1 MMKRMQP
8 WHGVLAISVL
18 YVLLTLARYH
28 GDPQYFALI
37 GTRYDPGLPDGRPGY
52 DGQFAYQIARDPAN
66 GWMKTDV
73 PAYRYQRIVYP
84 IAARVL
90 ALGKADLVP
99 WTLILINLGALAVG
113 TWLTEEIL
121 QHFRMSR
128 WYALAYG
135 LSAGTLMSVRLDL
148 TEPLAYALAQ
158 AGVLLALKDRW
169 RWAAVAFAVAALTK
183 EMTLACAAAIGVVYL
198 VPRDWRKLIGFSAI
212 VLAPFMI
219 WQLVLWQWFGQFGIG
234 SGGALATPFEIVPL
248 RGLWSLAFLDLRVF
262 ALFTAIMIPLAVI
275 PALIS
280 LWVTGRDAARYIA
293 ARHVAERRIIDI
305 PMALLLLN
313 ALLILITPQSTFR
326 EPLAMSR
333 YIVGLIAA
341 VLTYAASRRSKRA
354 LNYSLLWMF
363 TLALALN
370 ESQLPI

>member
-1 MMKRMQP
+1 MIKRLRP
-8 WHGVLAISVL
+8 WQVVLVISVL
-18 YVLLTLARYH
+18 YVALTLARYN
-28 GDPQYFALI
+28 GDPKYFALI
-37 GTRYDPGLPDGRPGY
+37 GTRYDPGIANGRPGY

-66 GWMKTDV
+66 GWTKTDV

-84 IAARVL
+84 VAARVL
-90 ALGKADLVP
+90 ALGNADFVP
-99 WTLILINLGALAVG
+99 WTLIIVNLAALVVG
-113 TWLTEEIL
+113 TWLVEEIL
-121 QHFRMSR
+121 IHFRMSR

-148 TEPLAYALAQ
+148 TEPVAYALAI

-169 RWAAVAFAVAALTK
+169 QWAAVMFAVAALTK
-183 EMTLACAAAIGVVYL
+183 EMTLAFAAAIGLVYL
-198 VPRDWRKLIGFSAI
+198 AQRDWRKLIVFSVI
-212 VLAPFMI
+212 VLAPFAI
-219 WQLVLWQWFGQFGIG
+219 WQIVLWQWFGQLGIG

-248 RGLWSLAFLDLRVF
+248 RGLWSLALLDVRVF
-262 ALFTAIMIPLAVI
+262 ALLAAIMIPLAVI

-280 LWVTGRDAARYIA
+280 LWVAGRDAW
-293 ARHVAERRIIDI
+293 RRIVDI

-313 ALLILITPQSTFR
+313 ALLVLITPQSTFR
-326 EPLAMSR
+326 EPLAMAR

-341 VLTYAASRRSKRA
+341 VLVYAASRRSKRA

>member
-1 MMKRMQP
+1 
-8 WHGVLAISVL
+8 VV
-18 YVLLTLARYH
+18 LTLARYN
-28 GDPQYFALI
+28 GDPKYFALI
-37 GTRYDPGLPDGRPGY
+37 GTRYDPGVPDGRPGY

-66 GWMKTDV
+66 GWTKADV

-84 IAARVL
+84 LAARML
-90 ALGKADLVP
+90 ALGNADLVP
-99 WTLILINLGALAVG
+99 WTLILINLGALVAG

-135 LSAGTLMSVRLDL
+135 LSAGTMMSVRLDL

-158 AGVLLALKDRW
+158 VGVLLALKDRW
-169 RWAAVAFAVAALTK
+169 RWSAVVLAVAALTK
-183 EMTLACAAAIGVVYL
+183 ETTLAFAAAIGAVY
-198 VPRDWRKLIGFSAI
+198 VFQREWRKAIGFSVI
-212 VLAPFMI
+212 VLTPFVI
-219 WQLVLWQWFGQFGIG
+219 WQGVLWQWFGQFGVG
-234 SGGALATPFEIVPL
+234 SGGALATPFEWVPL

-262 ALFTAIMIPLAVI
+262 ALLAAIMIPLAVI

-280 LWVTGRDAARYIA
+280 LWVTGRDAWK
-293 ARHVAERRIIDI
+293 RIIDI

-370 ESQLPI
+370 ETQLPV